1 MKKKIFPLFMGVAAL
16 LCAVSC
22 NDFLDQLPDNR
33 TTLDSEQKIARMLTS
48 CYPEVTH
55 AMFTE
60 YMSDYADDNGKTNPH
75 TDRFFD
81 QIWHWEDITEDNN
94 DSPENFWNS
103 SYAALAG
110 ANEAL
115 AAIEA
120 LEAEGR
126 GSAFLSECKAEAL
139 LCRAYE
145 AFMLV
150 NVFSLNYN
158 SATGSSDPGVP
169 FPTEP
174 QDGASAITDR
184 GTVAGVYEQ
193 IDRDLREALPLVGD
207 EHLDVPKYHFNK
219 QAAYAFACRFYL
231 YWEKWEEAEKWADML
246 LGSDPSSL
254 LRDNEYAGS
263 LPFDLDNMGRHYID
277 ASLSCNLLLATSY
290 SYIGLAVGPY
300 YPYSRYS
307 HNEYLA
313 SQEDVLAKNVWG
325 KHPLFV
331 TAYPYRLDN
340 INMVV
345 FIRSPFLVEYIDE
358 IAGTG
363 YFRSDSP
370 LFTADECLLN
380 RAEARI
386 LQGKYDAA
394 VADLN
399 LWCRNMVN
407 NPDKLT
413 AESIQNFYNGVDY
426 SYDVDFK
433 TGTVKKHLHPSFTI
447 DKEGSLQEC
456 LLQCVLG
463 FRRIEMLQSGHRWF
477 DVKRYGI
484 EIPRRVLDIEGN
496 PSELVDILKKDDPR
510 RAIQL
515 PAKVIAAGMEA
526 NPR

>member
-1 MKKKIFPLFMGVAAL
+1 MNRKGQPYIVVVGGANVDIGGRSFAPLIPGDSNPGVVSVSLGGVGRNIAHNLSLLSMDVRFLTALGDDSSARLLTDSCGELKIDLSRAL
-16 LCAVSC
+16 RV
-22 NDFLDQLPDNR
+22 PG
-33 TTLDSEQKIARMLTS
+33 
-48 CYPEVTH
+48 
-55 AMFTE
+55 
-60 YMSDYADDNGKTNPH
+60 GKTSTYLFLSNP
-75 TDRFFD
+75 DGD
-81 QIWHWEDITEDNN
+81 M
-94 DSPENFWNS
+94 
-103 SYAALAG
+103 ALALSDM
-110 ANEAL
+110 AL
-115 AAIEA
+115 
-120 LEAEGR
+120 
-126 GSAFLSECKAEAL
+126 C
-139 LCRAYE
+139 
-145 AFMLV
+145 
-150 NVFSLNYN
+150 
-158 SATGSSDPGVP
+158 
-169 FPTEP
+169 
-174 QDGASAITDR
+174 DR
-184 GTVAGVYEQ
+184 
-193 IDRDLREALPLVGD
+193 ISP
-207 EHLDVPKYHFNK
+207 
-219 QAAYAFACRFYL
+219 
-231 YWEKWEEAEKWADML
+231 
-246 LGSDPSSL
+246 
-254 LRDNEYAGS
+254 
-263 LPFDLDNMGRHYID
+263 
-277 ASLSCNLLLATSY
+277 
-290 SYIGLAVGPY
+290 
-300 YPYSRYS
+300 
-307 HNEYLA
+307 EYLA

-463 FRRIEMLQSGHRWF
+463 FRRIEMLQSGYRWF
-477 DVKRYGI
+477 DIKRYGI
-484 EIPRRVLDIEGN
+484 EIPRRILDIEGN
-496 PSELVDILKKDDPR
+496 PSELVDVLKIDDPR